1 MLVGQIIKANS
12 ISAEGIVPTKGS
24 LSQVG
29 GLGFGF
35 GFGHPTHN
43 SLGKPLGQGF

>member
-12 ISAEGIVPTKGS
+12 TSAEGIVPTKGS

-35 GFGHPTHN
+35 GHPTHN